1 MITYKIKMSFNEES
15 ARKIIEYL
23 LEDDID
29 DYSRWLPFIED
40 FNSEQIE
47 KLLKGERN
55 YAYPVKNK
63 DIFNNLVLKFDNFDA
78 IISKWYQKE
87 ENYKYIKQLWLQY
100 ICIEEIRLLLKE
112 DKDDQKLINYLEKKK
127 IDYSQWP
134 KEVKE
139 EFKKCAKKTVGS
151 AIHEEEFKKEMN
163 TQHSL
168 FNNAFKSITEL
179 KDKIVTLFKDTDKKA
194 QELFEK
200 NCNPVIT
207 TLIGGIFG
215 TVATKLISTAKE
227 SIDYKCFENF
237 LVKQIQEYAI
247 DKCDAKKI
255 AADIIKSNI
264 CPADG
269 IFNWKVSSYGILDL
283 FDDTFD
289 NCTSY
294 GNNYGDKIME
304 LNLEG
309 KENET
314 ISLGKSIKTI
324 FKSNLVCGLVSFVSF
339 ANLCFSAYKF
349 NKISKL
355 TETVAGKNYENQLKD
370 IKTRFRE
377 HLNELDLTGDC
388 NHFLAKINYV
398 KNNIESDLKELEAL
412 IVNIEADIKL
422 FNKEKKE
429 SIASLAV
436 SIIFGGSAALGS
448 IVATGGLSTGLYIAS
463 LVSNIM
469 SGAVN
474 VVNIKNCISS
484 IEELE
489 RIKKDAEEEKKI
501 MEQKIDEL
509 KLKGKQKELYF
520 PDYYKQFEEI
530 VQKQN
535 KEAEKYILNGK
546 FF

>member
-1 MITYKIKMSFNEES
+1 M
-15 ARKIIEYL
+15 
-23 LEDDID
+23 
-29 DYSRWLPFIED
+29 
-40 FNSEQIE
+40 
-47 KLLKGERN
+47 
-55 YAYPVKNK
+55 
-63 DIFNNLVLKFDNFDA
+63 
-78 IISKWYQKE
+78 
-87 ENYKYIKQLWLQY
+87 
-100 ICIEEIRLLLKE
+100 
-112 DKDDQKLINYLEKKK
+112 
-127 IDYSQWP
+127 
-134 KEVKE
+134 
-139 EFKKCAKKTVGS
+139 
-151 AIHEEEFKKEMN
+151 
-163 TQHSL
+163 
-168 FNNAFKSITEL
+168 
-179 KDKIVTLFKDTDKKA
+179 TLFKDTDKKA

>member
-1 MITYKIKMSFNEES
+1 MSFNEEL
-15 ARKIIEYL
+15 ARKIIDYL

-29 DYSRWLPFIED
+29 DYSRWLPFIEE

-55 YAYPVKNK
+55 YEFPVKNK
-63 DIFNNLVLKFDNFDA
+63 DIFNNLVLKFDNFEA
-78 IISKWYQKE
+78 ITLKWYQKE
-87 ENYKYIKQLWLQY
+87 ENYKYLKQLWLQY
-100 ICIEEIRLLLKE
+100 ICIEDIRLLLKE
-112 DKDDQKLINYLEKKK
+112 DKDEQKLTNYLEKRK

-139 EFKKCAKKTVGS
+139 EFKKCTKRTVGS
-151 AIHEEEFKKEMN
+151 AIHEEEFKKALNE
-163 TQHSL
+163 QHSL

-179 KDKIVTLFKDTDKKA
+179 KNYMVKLFEDTDKKA

-200 NCNPVIT
+200 NNNSIIT
-207 TLIGGIFG
+207 TLVGSVFG
-215 TVATKLISTAKE
+215 MVATKLISTAKE
-227 SIDYKCFENF
+227 RIDYKCFEHF

-255 AADIIKSNI
+255 AADIIKSNV
-264 CPADG
+264 CPVDG
-269 IFNWKVSSYGILDL
+269 ILNWKASSSKFIDI
-283 FDDTFD
+283 FDDTWD
-289 NCTSY
+289 NCTSN
-294 GNNYGDKIME
+294 GNFDFGEKCME

-314 ISLGKSIKTI
+314 ISLGKKVSTI
-324 FKSNLVCGLVSFVSF
+324 FKSNLVCGLVTAVSF
-339 ANLCFSAYKF
+339 ANLGFSVYKF
-349 NKISKL
+349 HQISKL
-355 TETVAGKNYENQLKD
+355 TETVAGKDYENKLKD
-370 IKTRFRE
+370 IKRKFRE

-388 NHFLAKINYV
+388 SYFLPKINYV
-398 KNNIESDLKELEAL
+398 KNNIENDLKELEDL
-412 IVNIEADIKL
+412 IVKIEADIKL
-422 FNKEKKE
+422 YKKEKKE

-436 SIIFGGSAALGS
+436 SIFFGGSAAVGS

-469 SGAVN
+469 SGTVN
-474 VVNIKNCISS
+474 AVNIKNCISS

-489 RIKKDAEEEKKI
+489 RIKKEAEEEKKI

-535 KEAEKYILNGK
+535 EKAQKYILTK
-546 FF
+546 SYF